1 MGGGHLKGRSDI
13 RLRSSRSGP
22 PAGRGWLDAA
32 LNFLLNFGVAVV
44 WLGRWTIKL
53 ASRLWQRWEK

>member
-1 MGGGHLKGRSDI
+1 MKRQGDIRLKGR
-13 RLRSSRSGP
+13 GGF
-22 PAGRGWLDAA
+22 PAEHGWLEAV

-44 WLGRWTIKL
+44 WLGRWTIRL